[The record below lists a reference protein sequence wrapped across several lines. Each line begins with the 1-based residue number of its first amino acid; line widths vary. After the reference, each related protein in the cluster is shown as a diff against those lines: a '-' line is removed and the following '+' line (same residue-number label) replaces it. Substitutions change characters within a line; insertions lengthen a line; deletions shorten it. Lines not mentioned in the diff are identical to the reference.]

1 MSLDD
6 GPERPLH
13 EAVEVKHG
21 MCWRPQILEMSE
33 SGDTCRG
40 KLLTGSTP
48 GIMGGRGGKG
58 GGRESLQSTKLKGT
72 GDLKSAL
79 TSDMQMNNLSL
90 PS

>member
-1 MSLDD
+1 MCAAGSEFLPR

-48 GIMGGRGGKG
+48 GIQSLSCKG
-58 GGRESLQSTKLKGT
+58 
-72 GDLKSAL
+72 
-79 TSDMQMNNLSL
+79 NLMMVEMSG
-90 PS
+90 P